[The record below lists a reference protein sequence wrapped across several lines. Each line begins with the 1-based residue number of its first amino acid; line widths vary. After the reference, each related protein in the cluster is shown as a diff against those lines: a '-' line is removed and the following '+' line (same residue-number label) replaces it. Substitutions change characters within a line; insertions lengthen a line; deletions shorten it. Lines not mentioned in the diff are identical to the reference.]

1 MTKKQRVLRPL
12 LAGLVALTALRA
24 LALDAGDP
32 APAFT
37 VTRLDGEP
45 VRLED
50 HLGERPVYL
59 KFWATWCKYCV
70 SEMPHLQ
77 EIQDRYGDEILV
89 LAVNVGINESV
100 RGVERFYRERG
111 LELPTVFD
119 AEGALSSSYKI
130 IGTPSHVLI
139 GLDGRIDY
147 RSSLATDELDR
158 RLAVAAKSVQANNLL
173 TNNLLTNNVLTN
185 KEDRP

>member
-12 LAGLVALTALRA
+12 FAGLIALTAWRA
-24 LALDAGDP
+24 MALGAGDP
-32 APAFT
+32 APAFDASK
-37 VTRLDGEP
+37 LNGEP

-77 EIQDRYGDEILV
+77 EIQDRYGDEIVV

-100 RGVERFYRERG
+100 GGVERFYRERG

-119 AEGALSSSYKI
+119 ADGTLSSSYKI

-158 RLAVAAKSVQANNLL
+158 RLAVAAKSVQANKVL
-173 TNNLLTNNVLTN
+173 TNKVPTN

>member
-1 MTKKQRVLRPL
+1 MTKTQRISRSL
-12 LAGLVALTALRA
+12 LAALVAFTALRA
-24 LALDAGDP
+24 MALDAGDP
-32 APAFT
+32 APAFD
-37 VTRLDGEP
+37 VTKLNGEP

-100 RGVERFYRERG
+100 GGVERFYRERG

-119 AEGALSSSYKI
+119 ADGALSSSYKI

-139 GLDGRIDY
+139 GLDGRIDH

-158 RLAVAAKSVQANNLL
+158 RLAAAATSVAS
-173 TNNLLTNNVLTN
+173 N
-185 KEDRP
+185 KENRP

>member
-1 MTKKQRVLRPL
+1 MTKKQRILRPL

-24 LALDAGDP
+24 LALEPGDP
-32 APAFT
+32 APAFNA
-37 VTRLDGEP
+37 TRLDGEP
-45 VRLED
+45 VRLEE

-77 EIQDRYGDEILV
+77 EIYDRYGEKMLV

-100 RGVERFYRERG
+100 GGIERFYRQRG
-111 LELPTVFD
+111 LDLPTVFD
-119 AEGALSSSYKI
+119 RDGALSSRYKI

-139 GLDGRIDY
+139 GGDGRIKY

-158 RLAVAAKSVQANNLL
+158 RLAAAAKSVQANN
-173 TNNLLTNNVLTN
+173 VLAN
-185 KEDRP
+185 REDRP